1 MIFFISILVV
11 LLSLKPVYA
20 ETVEE
25 IINLAKLYNPD
36 IKRIEK
42 EVEVLKQKS
51 KTAGRLPNPS
61 FSFSIKDSG
70 NFTVFQYIPW
80 YEKLQLQKE
89 IEEKRYE
96 SQMILLKQEKSKI
109 LRQIIENALYIQFYR
124 EKIAINNQALE
135 LIDNILHGS
144 ITETDKSKLLIFKTG
159 LVLENQDLKL
169 LVSKLISDIRVLV
182 NYDIKDVE
190 IKPFNLQEIDQEELR
205 EKVKKFSLSVKYIE
219 KQIERDR
226 LSYKL
231 AKEIFMPDFGIS
243 VTYKSKDRFQ
253 DAFSMG
259 VNLYVNVP
267 VWKRLNQEQIVLEQK
282 LQLIASEEKRVNVI
296 NQTIWSLDKLI
307 QEYNYSKE
315 KLKLVESSIKTYET
329 DLNLTVHNFLNGKET
344 INNLLYTISEN
355 ISIKNRKNQEILSA
369 TLSFFKIL
377 EIFGEI

>member
-1 MIFFISILVV
+1 MEITVV